1 MPQKITFKKILKYRF
16 SINGIF
22 LQQKKAAKKCHKKMP
37 QKNAYKKIIKYKI
50 FY

>member
-1 MPQKITFKKILKYRF
+1 MAFFCSKKKPQKNAY
-16 SINGIF
+16 
-22 LQQKKAAKKCHKKMP
+22 KKMP